1 MVSALKPSSTTL
13 LKMSRCRSEYL
24 DPVFL
29 SKLANMDLV
38 ARCAVEGFFAGL
50 HPSPFHGFSVEYSD
64 HRQYHPGDELKF
76 VDWKMFGRSDRLYI
90 KRFRQETNATVYILL
105 DTSKS
110 MSFAGNSPRLRG
122 DRLAPAEAGVRKID
136 YACFLAAALSY
147 LMLSQ
152 GDSTALLLFA
162 ETVGKYIPPKSK
174 RTHLNAILT
183 ALQSTNPAGR
193 TNLANVLHAFA
204 EATKRRGMV
213 ILISDLLDDQ
223 GDIYKGLAHLKFL
236 KHDVIIFHTLDH
248 QELNLGYEGL
258 IEFEDLESKARLQTF
273 PQSIRDSYRKRVAEF
288 LDEVQ
293 KTAGKSGI
301 DYCLLD
307 TSQPLDKALIAYLAK
322 RKRMM

>member
-1 MVSALKPSSTTL
+1 
-13 LKMSRCRSEYL
+13 
-24 DPVFL
+24 
-29 SKLANMDLV
+29 
-38 ARCAVEGFFAGL
+38 L

-64 HRQYHPGDELKF
+64 HRQYHSGDELKF
-76 VDWKMFGRSDRLYI
+76 VDWKVFGRSDRLYI

-110 MSFAGNSPRLRG
+110 MSFAGNG
-122 DRLAPAEAGVRKID
+122 AVRKID

-152 GDSTALLLFA
+152 GDSTGLLLFA
-162 ETVGKYIPPKSK
+162 ETVGKQIPPKSK
-174 RTHLNAILT
+174 RTHLSAILT
-183 ALQSTNPAGR
+183 ALQSISPSGR
-193 TNLANVLHAFA
+193 TNLANVLHVFA
-204 EATKRRGMV
+204 ETTKRRGIV

-236 KHDVIIFHTLDH
+236 KHDVIIFHILDH

-273 PQSIRDSYRKRVAEF
+273 PQSIRDSFQKRVADF

-307 TSQPLDKALIAYLAK
+307 TSLPLDKALIAYLAR